1 MIGLEN
7 KTLHS
12 ERLTYRLLNDGDK
25 AALREILADEDVTK
39 PAGYLPAKTDTEFD
53 DFFAA
58 LIQYNTGVAIL
69 LGEELIGYFHVNHY
83 KVGGKFAD
91 CDCVGVGFALG
102 KAYWR
107 HGYGAEMLKTLTDYL
122 LLTFDVCFADC
133 FLDNDASRKTIEKCG
148 YKFDEDYTMTFDGL
162 GEEKTCHSYY
172 YTHKNI

>member
-1 MIGLEN
+1 M
-7 KTLHS
+7 
-12 ERLTYRLLNDGDK
+12 R
-25 AALREILADEDVTK
+25 
-39 PAGYLPAKTDTEFD
+39 
-53 DFFAA
+53 
-58 LIQYNTGVAIL
+58 
-69 LGEELIGYFHVNHY
+69 EELIGYFHVNHY

-91 CDCVGVGFALG
+91 CDCVAVGFAIG

-107 HGYGAEMLKTLTDYL
+107 HGYGTEMLKTLTDYL

-148 YKFDEDYTMTFDGL
+148 YKFDEDYTMKFDGL